1 MSSLTKSSSTSSGRI
16 GVPRK
21 DWLNTTD
28 TDMDMFGEV
37 LNDRLSAWPL
47 LLGSL
52 ALSSSKDSRSRDL
65 APLPLPYPS
74 KPQGGGKWPVPLM
87 PWVGMGMQGS

>member
-47 LLGSL
+47 LLGFW
-52 ALSSSKDSRSRDL
+52 
-65 APLPLPYPS
+65 APWPS
-74 KPQGGGKWPVPLM
+74 AAAKTADPETWLLYHCPTHPSHKEEVSGLYH
-87 PWVGMGMQGS
+87 